1 MGRVRWDEWPE
12 TGRFGVGLTFV
23 TGKRRLLPAL
33 GVGKTV
39 GKTQMSHPF
48 LCRVRSTRM
57 KATSSAAKPHGSTS
71 AAPWST
77 SSRSASGYR
86 RWRSKACWRKRGKT
100 RVSPTS
106 PRTRAPNSSPVL
118 PLKPPWSF
126 SSSEA
131 DGPRLSPL
139 FSPSRLHLPS
149 HRPHADPETAF
160 LAKDAFYSP
169 LSAGLLYGAGSAC
182 PFFKTVQKRSA
193 LWQTW
198 RPPGKRS
205 GN

>member
-1 MGRVRWDEWPE
+1 
-12 TGRFGVGLTFV
+12 
-23 TGKRRLLPAL
+23 
-33 GVGKTV
+33 
-39 GKTQMSHPF
+39 
-48 LCRVRSTRM
+48 M
-57 KATSSAAKPHGSTS
+57 KATSSAAKPRGSTS

-86 RWRSKACWRKRGKT
+86 RWRLKACWRKRGKT
-100 RVSPTS
+100 RVSPAS

-118 PLKPPWSF
+118 PLTPPWSF
-126 SSSEA
+126 SSSDA

-139 FSPSRLHLPS
+139 LSPSRLHLPS
-149 HRPHADPETAF
+149 CRPHADPETAF

>member
-1 MGRVRWDEWPE
+1 
-12 TGRFGVGLTFV
+12 
-23 TGKRRLLPAL
+23 
-33 GVGKTV
+33 
-39 GKTQMSHPF
+39 MSHPF

-57 KATSSAAKPHGSTS
+57 KATSSAAKPHGSTL

-100 RVSPTS
+100 RVSPAS
-106 PRTRAPNSSPVL
+106 PRTCAPNSSPVL
-118 PLKPPWSF
+118 PLTPLWSF
-126 SSSEA
+126 SSSDA

-149 HRPHADPETAF
+149 CRPHADPETAF

-198 RPPGKRS
+198 RPLGKRS